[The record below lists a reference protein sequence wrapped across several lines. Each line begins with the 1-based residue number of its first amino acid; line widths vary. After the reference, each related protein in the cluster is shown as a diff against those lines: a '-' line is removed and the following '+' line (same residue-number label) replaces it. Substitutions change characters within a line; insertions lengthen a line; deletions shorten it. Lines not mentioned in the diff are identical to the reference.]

1 MSLASR
7 RRRTNTLIAV
17 TLLSLLIGGCGT
29 GDGGTPETRSVNG
42 LTYDLTPDQAGR
54 IHAAKVDAIAAQ
66 VPQAIRDRGT
76 LVVTGTV
83 GATPP
88 LGFYA
93 TDDRTVIG
101 SEVDVA
107 VLIADILGLKV
118 DRRNGDFAQNFVKID
133 SGEADLFISNATV
146 TEERKE
152 KYDFA
157 TYRLDT
163 IALEVPKDANWT
175 YRDRKSL
182 AGKKIGVTSG
192 TNQEQLLVGW
202 NDQNVAEGLPKLE
215 LAYYQ
220 QTSDYYLAL
229 SSGRLDGYVGPNPSA
244 QYHAATTGNK
254 VLTTWSGAGDAL
266 QAEIGVLTRKDNGL
280 VGPVRQAIQY
290 AIGHGTYK
298 QVLDRWGLGGE
309 AVTQSRINP
318 PGLPKKKG

>member
-17 TLLSLLIGGCGT
+17 TLLSLLIGGCGN

-133 SGEADLFISNATV
+133 SGEADLFVSNATV

-229 SSGRLDGYVGPNPSA
+229 SSGRIDGYVGPNPSA

-280 VGPVRQAIQY
+280 VGPVHQAIQY
-290 AIGHGTYK
+290 AIEHGTYK